1 MLLLIDIGNTNIVVG
16 CYENEKITQEAR
28 LATDALK
35 TSDQYC
41 MDLKNLLSLY
51 EIERASVTGV
61 IISSVVPPV
70 LNSVR
75 TAVMK
80 LTGKKPLVVGPGI
93 KTGLNILLDNP
104 ASVGSDLVVG
114 AVAALH
120 EYEPPLI
127 MIDMGT
133 ATTIAVVDKNGA
145 YIGGSIC
152 TGVKVATEA
161 LAGRAAQLPG
171 ISLDMPK
178 KAIGRN
184 TIDAMRSGI
193 MLGNA
198 CMIDGMIERIEE
210 ELGQKATVVATGGIA
225 RFILPMCRRKII
237 YDRNLLLKG
246 LVILYENN
254 RRDNPMSGEVFLP
267 ARTLRQAA
275 KRIGMPFYVYDEAG
289 LRQNT
294 AVARAAFSWNAGFA
308 LWFPLRWNPNPA
320 VLSILRES
328 GCGVEC
334 TSAAEL
340 AHAERCGF
348 SGEQIRYAPQLPDEA
363 GERLAAQL
371 GAELVLDDPA
381 LRPGFLPERVAPAR
395 LAWRAAALARKDG
408 RAVRKKQIRHDE
420 ARVVLSRGLLC
431 FSGRGSRPR
440 TLARGKHL

>member
-1 MLLLIDIGNTNIVVG
+1 
-16 CYENEKITQEAR
+16 
-28 LATDALK
+28 
-35 TSDQYC
+35 

-120 EYEPPLI
+120 EYKPPLI

-152 TGVKVATEA
+152 TGVQ
-161 LAGRAAQLPG
+161 GRDRSACRRAPRSCRASAS
-171 ISLDMPK
+171 ICRKS
-178 KAIGRN
+178 AIGRN

-254 RRDNPMSGEVFLP
+254 RRDN
-267 ARTLRQAA
+267 R
-275 KRIGMPFYVYDEAG
+275 
-289 LRQNT
+289 
-294 AVARAAFSWNAGFA
+294 
-308 LWFPLRWNPNPA
+308 
-320 VLSILRES
+320 
-328 GCGVEC
+328 
-334 TSAAEL
+334 
-340 AHAERCGF
+340 
-348 SGEQIRYAPQLPDEA
+348 
-363 GERLAAQL
+363 
-371 GAELVLDDPA
+371 
-381 LRPGFLPERVAPAR
+381 
-395 LAWRAAALARKDG
+395 
-408 RAVRKKQIRHDE
+408 
-420 ARVVLSRGLLC
+420 
-431 FSGRGSRPR
+431 
-440 TLARGKHL
+440 